1 MDFLSLEPDKCNTKD
16 ILVITDHFTKYAV
29 AVPTRNQKAQTVARC
44 LWENFLVHYGFPER
58 LHSDQGPDFESRLIK
73 ELCRIVGIHKVRT
86 TPYHPRGNPVE
97 RFNRTLLQML
107 GTLEN
112 KKKSSWKEYVKPLVH
127 AYNCTRN
134 EVTGY
139 TPYELMYGRQPRLP
153 VDLAFGL
160 PVNGSTKSHS
170 QYVRDLKEGLRE
182 SYEIAIKNAAR
193 VAQRNKRRFDRHVV
207 VSTLDVGDRVL
218 VRNLRLRGKNKL
230 ADKWEPDVYLVSPES
245 WRSPS
250 VCSPA

>member
-1 MDFLSLEPDKCNTKD
+1 M
-16 ILVITDHFTKYAV
+16 
-29 AVPTRNQKAQTVARC
+29 
-44 LWENFLVHYGFPER
+44 
-58 LHSDQGPDFESRLIK
+58 
-73 ELCRIVGIHKVRT
+73 
-86 TPYHPRGNPVE
+86 
-97 RFNRTLLQML
+97 
-107 GTLEN
+107 
-112 KKKSSWKEYVKPLVH
+112 KPLVH

-134 EVTGY
+134 DVTGY

-182 SYEIAIKNAAR
+182 SYEIAIKNPAR
-193 VAQRNKRRFDRHVV
+193 VAQRDKRRFDRHVV

-218 VRNLRLRGKNKL
+218 VRNLRQRQEQDCRQMGARCLF
-230 ADKWEPDVYLVSPES
+230 SHPES